1 MKTNAFILVTA
12 LGVLASLALMLSG
25 LGGLWTAAL
34 AGFVFVVGGS
44 FLAAISSQSAARV
57 LGVLFKTFSLLKD
70 RQQLGQRKA
79 LLEHFLHI
87 ADWLR
92 RGNSR
97 EAERQTAALEDD
109 FWRRGVMLVLDR
121 TPERELLRTLQWRIG
136 HEREQDM
143 LEIQVMRSLA
153 SYAPALGMMGTLLGL
168 VQMLFGLG
176 EKGVNEVG
184 MAMGFAMLTTVYGL
198 IGANLLLKPVILTLE
213 QRSRSRLAWM
223 YAQLEAVLML
233 KERSH
238 PYYIRDALE
247 TCLEAGRSY
256 ELPSLAKLSAGLHR
270 AKPLA
275 KAAVSKAA

>member
-1 MKTNAFILVTA
+1 MKTTAFVLAIS
-12 LGVLASLALMLSG
+12 LGVFVSLLLMLSG
-25 LGGLWTAAL
+25 IGGLWTAAMT
-34 AGFVFVVGGS
+34 GFIFVVGGS
-44 FLAAISSQSAARV
+44 FLAATSSQSAERV
-57 LGVLFKTFSLLKD
+57 LGVLFKVPSLLRD
-70 RQQLGQRKA
+70 NQQISQRRQ
-79 LLEHFLHI
+79 LLEQFLHI
-87 ADWLR
+87 ADWAR

-97 EAERQTAALEDD
+97 EAERQAALLDDD
-109 FWRRGVMLVLDR
+109 FWRRGLMLVLDR

-143 LEIQVMRSLA
+143 LDIQVIRSLA
-153 SYAPALGMMGTLLGL
+153 GYAPALGMMGTLLGL

-198 IGANLLLKPVILTLE
+198 IGANLLLKPLIIKLE
-213 QRSRSRLAWM
+213 QRSRTRLAWM

-256 ELPSLAKLSAGLHR
+256 ELPSLADLSAGLR
-270 AKPLA
+270 RFKAAAKPVSR
-275 KAAVSKAA
+275 AA

>member
-1 MKTNAFILVTA
+1 MKIKLLILTIA
-12 LGVLASLALMLSG
+12 LGVALSLLLMLSSI
-25 LGGLWTAAL
+25 GGLWTAAM

-44 FLAAISSQSAARV
+44 FLAAISSQPAEQV
-57 LGVLFKTFSLLKD
+57 LGVLFKTPGLLKAD
-70 RQQLGQRKA
+70 QQLGQRKA

-87 ADWLR
+87 ADWAR

-97 EAERQTAALEDD
+97 EAERQAALLDD
-109 FWRRGVMLVLDR
+109 EFWRRGVLLVLDR
-121 TPERELLRTLQWRIG
+121 TPERELMRTLQWRIG
-136 HEREQDM
+136 HEREQDQ
-143 LEIQVMRSLA
+143 LEIQVIRSLA

-176 EKGVNEVG
+176 DKGVNEVG

-198 IGANLLLKPVILTLE
+198 IGANLLLKPLVLKLE
-213 QRSRSRLAWM
+213 QQSRARLAWM

-247 TCLEAGRSY
+247 TCLEQGRSY
-256 ELPSLAKLSAGLHR
+256 ELPSLASLSDRLKRH
-270 AKPLA
+270 KPTA
-275 KAAVSKAA
+275 KAISKAA

>member
-1 MKTNAFILVTA
+1 MKTTAFVLAIS
-12 LGVLASLALMLSG
+12 LGVFVSLLLMLSG
-25 LGGLWTAAL
+25 IGGLWTAAMT
-34 AGFVFVVGGS
+34 GFIFVVGGS
-44 FLAAISSQSAARV
+44 FLAATSSQSAERV
-57 LGVLFKTFSLLKD
+57 LGVLFKVPSLLRD
-70 RQQLGQRKA
+70 NQQISQRRQ
-79 LLEHFLHI
+79 LLEQFLRI
-87 ADWLR
+87 ADWAR

-97 EAERQTAALEDD
+97 EAERQAALLDDD
-109 FWRRGVMLVLDR
+109 FWRRGLMLVLDR

-143 LEIQVMRSLA
+143 LDIQVIRSLA
-153 SYAPALGMMGTLLGL
+153 GYAPALGMMGTLLGL

-198 IGANLLLKPVILTLE
+198 IGANLLLKPLIIKLE
-213 QRSRSRLAWM
+213 QRSRTRLAWM

-256 ELPSLAKLSAGLHR
+256 ELPSLADLSAGLR
-270 AKPLA
+270 RFKAAAKPA
-275 KAAVSKAA
+275 SRAA